1 MNVDYK
7 KFYEYFM
14 ELYGDGLEILN
25 WHLNGETEPLDS
37 FIDSAQSAATETTP
51 EPDAKTEDQR

>member
-37 FIDSAQSAATETTP
+37 FIDAAVEYM
-51 EPDAKTEDQR
+51 ELVEKNKEW